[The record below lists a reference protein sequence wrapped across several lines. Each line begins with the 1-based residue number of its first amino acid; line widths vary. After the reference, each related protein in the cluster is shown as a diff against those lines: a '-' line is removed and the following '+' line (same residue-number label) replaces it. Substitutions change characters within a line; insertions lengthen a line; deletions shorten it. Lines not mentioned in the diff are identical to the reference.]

1 MVDGRLLVDVVAGGV
16 AAGAV
21 YALMALGLVLI
32 YKTAEIVNF
41 GHGDMATVCTFLA
54 YALAVQTGLP
64 LVPSVLLSL
73 LCAALLGT
81 LVEWGILR
89 VARARHATVL
99 SLVVA
104 TLGLALVLNGVV
116 GIVWGHD
123 VKTFPFLWTGP
134 PLQVGTALVPKDQV
148 LNLAVG
154 VALAGML
161 YGFFRY
167 TVTGIAMRATIA
179 NLTAAHLVGIPVNR
193 MFALSWAIG
202 SVLGALAGILA
213 APVLYLEPNRMV
225 DLLLKGFA
233 AAVLGGM
240 DSLPGAPVGGVVLGV
255 LENLAGAYGS
265 LELKASLAFLLIVVA
280 LTLRPQGL
288 LGTYRGKR
296 A

>member
-1 MVDGRLLVDVVAGGV
+1 MDGRLLADVLVGGV

-32 YKTAEIVNF
+32 YKTTEIVNF
-41 GHGDMATVCTFLA
+41 GHGDMATVCTFVA
-54 YALAVQTGLP
+54 YAVAVQMGAPLAVA
-64 LVPSVLLSL
+64 VVLSL
-73 LCAALLGT
+73 VCAALLGA
-81 LVEWGILR
+81 LVEWGIFR
-89 VARARHATVL
+89 VARTRHATVL

-104 TLGLALVLNGVV
+104 TLGVALVLNGAV
-116 GIVWGHD
+116 GVVWGHD

-134 PLQVGTALVPKDQV
+134 PVRVGAALLPVDQV

-154 VALAGML
+154 VLLAAAL

-167 TVTGIAMRATIA
+167 TVPGIAMRATISNQA
-179 NLTAAHLVGIPVNR
+179 AAHLVGIPVDR

-202 SVLGALAGILA
+202 SALGALAGILA

-265 LELKASLAFLLIVVA
+265 LELKASLAFLLIVIA
-280 LTLRPQGL
+280 LALRPQGL
-288 LGTYRGKR
+288 MGTYRHR
-296 A
+296 RV

>member
-1 MVDGRLLVDVVAGGV
+1 MEGRLIADVLIGGV

-32 YKTAEIVNF
+32 YKTTEIVNF

-54 YALAVQTGLP
+54 YTVAVQSGAP
-64 LVPSVLLSL
+64 LVAAVVLALGS
-73 LCAALLGT
+73 AALLGA
-81 LVEWGILR
+81 LLEWGVLR

-104 TLGLALVLNGVV
+104 TLGVALVLNGVV
-116 GIVWGHD
+116 GMVWGHD
-123 VKTFPFLWTGP
+123 VKTFPFLWNGP
-134 PLQVGTALVPKDQV
+134 PLQAGTVLIPVDQI

-154 VALAGML
+154 VVLAGIL

-167 TVTGIAMRATIA
+167 TVAGIAMRATIS
-179 NLTAAHLVGIPVNR
+179 NQTAAHLVGIPVDR
-193 MFALSWAIG
+193 MFALAWAIG
-202 SVLGALAGILA
+202 SALGAVAGILA

-240 DSLPGAPVGGVVLGV
+240 DSLPGAPVGGVALGI
-255 LENLAGAYGS
+255 LENLAGVYGS

-280 LTLRPQGL
+280 LALRPQGF
-288 LGTYRGKR
+288 LGTYRQKR